1 MCGTHLRTVEH
12 ECPVCYEKKTLSSRK
27 MSTLSCGH
35 KLCKS
40 CLAKWNEH
48 NTTCP
53 MCRADVLPKKGTL
66 FYINIMDE
74 MDRLLQLEHDL
85 SLAYNASVTLEL
97 DSSNRIIGL
106 NIR

>member
-1 MCGTHLRTVEH
+1 
-12 ECPVCYEKKTLSSRK
+12 
-27 MSTLSCGH
+27 
-35 KLCKS
+35 
-40 CLAKWNEH
+40 
-48 NTTCP
+48 

-74 MDRLLQLEHDL
+74 MDRLLQLERDL